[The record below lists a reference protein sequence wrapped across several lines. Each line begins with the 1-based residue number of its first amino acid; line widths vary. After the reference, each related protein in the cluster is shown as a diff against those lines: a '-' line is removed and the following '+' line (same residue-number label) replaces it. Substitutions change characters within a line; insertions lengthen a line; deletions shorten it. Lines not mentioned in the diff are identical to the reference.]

1 MTARKST
8 FDKSELWN
16 LFSRPIPKQHL
27 RKTNNDNITDID
39 STYDWKLLTRYCGP
53 FGREDTWGFDYDS
66 TDMALR
72 EWKTPDG
79 RARYLC
85 TIKRVCCWLNFKGK
99 RFKGTFPGGSE
110 NLEAGYAMKGAITS
124 AFGKFLAYF
133 GRGIEIYSGNRKGPH
148 RLEDTPEESS
158 ANSEIDETEGGRT
171 AGTSGVPGTVGNK
184 KAQALHKALAA
195 KCRQKMEAQI
205 AQVLPEYGYARDE
218 RGCYHFSEIKKEDF
232 ERIKAKLLEIADGKT
247 E

>member
-16 LFSRPIPKQHL
+16 LFSRPIPKQYL
-27 RKTNNDNITDID
+27 RKTNNEHITDID

-66 TDMALR
+66 ADLELR
-72 EWKTPDG
+72 DWKTPDG
-79 RARYLC
+79 RAKYLC
-85 TIKRVCCWLNFKGK
+85 TIKRVRCWLNFKGK

-110 NLEAGYAMKGAITS
+110 NLDAGYAMKGAVTS

-133 GRGIEIYSGNRKGPH
+133 GRGIEIYSGNAKGPH
-148 RLEDTPEESS
+148 KLEDAPEGSSQESGP
-158 ANSEIDETEGGRT
+158 DETEGGGS
-171 AGTSGVPGTVGNK
+171 AGAGTVGNK
-184 KAQALHKALAA
+184 KGQALHKALAA
-195 KCRQKMEAQI
+195 RCRQEMEGKI
-205 AQVLPEYGYARDE
+205 AKVLPEYGYGPDE

-232 ERIKAKLLEIADGKT
+232 ERIKAKLLETADGKT
-247 E
+247 G